1 MSETP
6 SVILYNENME
16 NIENIIIFVVNSTNS
31 RILQNIIK
39 DS

>member
-31 RILQNIIK
+31 RIL
-39 DS
+39 